1 MLIIISNSDARPQNL
16 WIKIRFYRTLRLY
29 YFIFVLVFGNW
40 SVINVQLQRTR
51 NFLSIQF
58 LSWYLGLETL
68 FEFSNLEPVLRNL
81 YSIMINHLGCW
92 LMSAVSY
99 IRNWQKN
106 ANINVSRPINKLI
119 GLMKYGTIF
128 SSHVVGL

>member
-1 MLIIISNSDARPQNL
+1 MARPHNL

-40 SVINVQLQRTR
+40 SVINVQSQRTR
-51 NFLSIQF
+51 KLLSVQF
-58 LSWYLGLETL
+58 LSCYLGAFEGLETL